1 MSALAEIQ
9 SRFAAAL
16 ADITDDVEASL
27 AMIRPA
33 QNSKYGDFQANCAM
47 PLKKKTGRDAHKIAQ
62 EIVDRLQLDDLCE
75 PPEIAGP
82 GFINLR
88 LKEDWLESTANELV
102 TDNQLGHRAGTR
114 RKYVIDYSSPN
125 VAKPMHVGHL
135 RSSVIGAALVNI
147 LRFAG
152 HEVISDNHI
161 GDWGTQFGMIIFGY
175 KNFVDDA
182 AYSSDPVCE
191 LARLYRLVN
200 QLSDYHGAVVKQPE
214 IAEQI
219 ASAEAQITATES
231 GELEGKA
238 KKQALKKLRSTH
250 QSLIET
256 AAVLKGK
263 IEVVS
268 GSAGLLSLAE
278 AHPDIAMLARNETAK
293 LHTGDEENTQL
304 WNEFLPECLKA
315 LQSVYD
321 KLGVEFDK
329 SLGESFYQPMLAD
342 VVSSLRN
349 SGQATDSDGA
359 VCVFIDGNEAPFI
372 VQKTDGAFTYA
383 TTDLATV
390 QYRVEELK
398 ADVILYVVDTRQ
410 SEHFQLLFQTARKW
424 GFDQAEFRHVNFGTV
439 LGKDKRPFKTRSG
452 DTVGLESLLDEAVSR
467 AHQIV
472 CANDDAKDPER
483 GGPDLDDEA
492 RRAVAE
498 AVGIGGIKYADLH
511 HNRESDYVFDW
522 DKMLA
527 TTGDTAT
534 YIQYANARIYGIFRK
549 AGVDRD
555 TLRTT
560 GAPVRISHP
569 AERALI
575 VHLQS
580 FGDALDSAIREMK
593 PNIITQFLFETAN
606 RFTSFYGNCD
616 VAKEADEELRTSRL
630 LLCDLACRTL
640 STGLRLL
647 GIRSPEKM

>member
-9 SRFAAAL
+9 SRFSAAL
-16 ADITDDVEASL
+16 ADITDDVAASL

-33 QNSKYGDFQANCAM
+33 QDTKFGDFQANCAM
-47 PLKKKTGRDAHKIAQ
+47 PLGKSTGRSPRDIAQ
-62 EIVDRLQLDDLCE
+62 EIVDRLQLSDLCD

-88 LKEDWLESTANELV
+88 LKEDWLANAAEGLV
-102 TDNQLGHRAGTR
+102 TDDRLGHRAGTQ

-161 GDWGTQFGMIIFGY
+161 GDWGTQFGMIIFGF
-175 KNFVDDA
+175 KHFVDEA
-182 AYSSDPVCE
+182 AYSADPVAE

-200 QLSDYHGAVVKQPE
+200 QLSDYHGALAKQPQ

-219 ASAEAQITATES
+219 ATAAAQIAATEE
-231 GELEGKA
+231 GTLEGKPR
-238 KKQALKKLRSTH
+238 KQALKKLRSGH
-250 QSLIET
+250 QSLLET
-256 AAVLKGK
+256 AAGLKGK
-263 IEVVS
+263 IEAVS
-268 GSAGLLSLAE
+268 ESPEMLSLAA
-278 AHPDIAMLARNETAK
+278 AHPDIATLARNETVK
-293 LHTGDEENTQL
+293 LHIGDAENTQL

-321 KLGVEFDK
+321 KLGVKFDRT
-329 SLGESFYQPMLAD
+329 LGESFYQPMLAD
-342 VVSSLRN
+342 VVAKLRE
-349 SGQATDSDGA
+349 SGQATESDGA
-359 VCVFIDGNEAPFI
+359 VCVFIEGNEAPFI

-424 GFDQAEFRHVNFGTV
+424 GFDKVEFRHVNFGTV

-467 AHQIV
+467 AHDIV

-483 GGPDLDDEA
+483 GGPELDDET
-492 RRAVAE
+492 RRSVAE

-534 YIQYANARIYGIFRK
+534 YIQYANARIHGIFRK
-549 AGVDRD
+549 ADVDRD
-555 TLRTT
+555 ALR
-560 GAPVRISHP
+560 AASSSIRISHP

-580 FGDALDSAIREMK
+580 FGDAIDAAIREMK
-593 PNIITQFLFETAN
+593 PNIITQFLFETAD

-616 VAKEADEELRTSRL
+616 VAKEADEALRTSRL

-640 STGLRLL
+640 STGLELL